1 MSTGNLIEIVES
13 LRAEVASLKE
23 ELDEAYISR
32 NGWKWKAEKWLGD
45 VNDLTQ
51 QLAAANGRVDDCRAW
66 LERLLGNLKYKQTN
80 GYGPKTEGYAYAEVP
95 DWAIRQKLAAL
106 SNLNED
112 RAG

>member
-23 ELDEAYISR
+23 ELDEAYMSR

-51 QLAAANGRVDDCRAW
+51 QLAAANGRVEVLRGA
-66 LERLLGNLKYKQTN
+66 LLSAREVLDGEGCY
-80 GYGPKTEGYAYAEVP
+80 PKTVAKC
-95 DWAIRQKLAAL
+95 DAAL

-112 RAG
+112 SAG